1 MPLYDYRCAA
11 CDTVFEKSV
20 RMSEYQD
27 KQECPNCS
35 TPAER
40 TVGTYAPSIGDPIRL
55 GITKPDQGWKDLLR
69 SIHARTPGSILK
81 NNSSYI

>member
-11 CDTVFEKSV
+11 CDHVFEKTV

-27 KQECPNCS
+27 KQECPECKEM
-35 TPAER
+35 AER
-40 TVGTYAPSIGDPIRL
+40 TVGGYAPAIGDPVRL
-55 GITKPDQGWKDLLR
+55 GITKPSEGFRDLLR
-69 SIHARTPGSILK
+69 SIHARSPGSILK